1 MISAKPFVFASA
13 FSALSLLAI
22 SALAHVELQS
32 PMPRAK
38 GQSEGNLKNTP
49 CGQNADGRT
58 DRVTVF
64 EPGQTITIAFNE
76 FIDHPSYYRVAF
88 DPDGDTFPMRS
99 GVPAN
104 AVETIEAARAAEQAL
119 FQGTGSVLLAV
130 VPEVNGKAS
139 SATVTLPNMEC
150 ENCTLQLIEFM
161 YDKADPQHG
170 YYQCADIALRSA
182 GTVDPGEGDG
192 DGDGNLGTPDAG
204 APPSGGN
211 NGSAGAG
218 SSPVA
223 SNGGSSSTTIPTV
236 PSGAGGSTST
246 GVAGSTSTTTNPLQ
260 PAGNGAQGLT
270 PLTGDR
276 DDDTEEEGGCSF
288 GRPAHPVG
296 AASALLLVVG
306 LGLLGSLRR
315 RRLAR

>member
-1 MISAKPFVFASA
+1 MISAKPFVLVSA
-13 FSALSLLAI
+13 FSAWSLLAA

-32 PMPRAK
+32 PPPRAK

-64 EPGQTITIAFNE
+64 EPGQTITLTFNE
-76 FIDHPSYYRVAF
+76 FIDHPAYYRVAF
-88 DPDGDTFPMRS
+88 DPDGDTFPMRT

-104 AVETIEAARAAEQAL
+104 ATESIQTAEAAEQAL
-119 FQGTGSVLLAV
+119 FQGTGSQLLAV

-182 GTVDPGEGDG
+182 GSVVDPGEGDG
-192 DGDGNLGTPDAG
+192 DGDGTPDAG
-204 APPSGGN
+204 APTGSGN
-211 NGSAGAG
+211 TGSAGTGATPP
-218 SSPVA
+218 S
-223 SNGGSSSTTIPTV
+223 SNGGSSSAAP
-236 PSGAGGSTST
+236 GATPAGTGGSSAT
-246 GVAGSTSTTTNPLQ
+246 GAAGSTSSTTNPLQ
-260 PAGNGAQGLT
+260 PGGNGAQGLN
-270 PLTGDR
+270 PLTAER
-276 DDDTEEEGGCSF
+276 DGDDTEEGGCNF
-288 GRPAHPVG
+288 GRPAPHAGAVG
-296 AASALLLVVG
+296 ALALVVG
-306 LGLLGSLRR
+306 LGLMGSVRR
-315 RRLAR
+315 RKLAH

>member
-13 FSALSLLAI
+13 FSALSLLCA

-32 PMPRAK
+32 PVPRAK

-49 CGQNADGRT
+49 CGQNADART

-64 EPGQTITIAFNE
+64 EPGQTITITFNE

-88 DPDGDTFPMRS
+88 DPDGDTFPMRT

-104 AVETIEAARAAEQAL
+104 AVETTAAAQAAEQAL
-119 FQGTGSVLLAV
+119 FQGTGSQLLAV

-139 SATVTLPNMEC
+139 SATVTLPNVEC

-170 YYQCADIALRSA
+170 YYQCADIALRVN
-182 GTVDPGEGDG
+182 GTEDPGEGDG
-192 DGDGNLGTPDAG
+192 EGDGDLGTPDAG
-204 APPSGGN
+204 APPGGGN
-211 NGSAGAG
+211 TGSAGTG
-218 SSPVA
+218 SNPVA
-223 SNGGSSSTTIPTV
+223 SNGGSSSTSTPMA
-236 PSGAGGSTST
+236 PAGAGGSTST
-246 GVAGSTSTTTNPLQ
+246 GAAGSTSTTTNPLQ
-260 PAGNGAQGLT
+260 PSSNGAQGLT

-276 DDDTEEEGGCSF
+276 SDDAEDEGGCSF

-296 AASALLLVVG
+296 AASALGLVVG

-315 RRLAR
+315 RKLAH